1 MQGASPFLV
10 LAGRAGS
17 LVIERTAD
25 GPPLWRHLGA
35 HVSLE
40 PQPPF
45 LEATRSPASFSAD
58 VDRPLSIAPTLGD
71 AGDFPPIISGSRGGR
86 LLAPTLEVEAIE
98 ALPHELQIQLVDR
111 RAGLGLR
118 QIIRLDGD
126 SDLFVFNTEVANL
139 GEQPLSVESLSA
151 AVLPIA
157 SSFSRL
163 RAFRGRHGAEFR
175 EVVEPMPGHTWLRL
189 GREGLPGHAGPPGLF
204 LLGEG
209 AGWHAG
215 EVLGAQ
221 LAWSGSHRVEVA
233 RVREGFWALLAGEAF
248 APGEVTLGPG
258 ETLCSPDLLVACS
271 GEGLNGASQAFHAAV
286 RARMT
291 WPGGRMRPR
300 PVHLNSWEG
309 LYFDQDEA
317 AVMALA
323 QRAAALGV
331 ERFVLDDG
339 WFRGRSYDRAGL
351 GDWTPDPVKYPRGLG
366 PVAARVAELGMEF
379 GLWVEPE
386 MVNPDS
392 DLYRLHP
399 DWALGASLSTV
410 PTARHQ
416 LVLDLSNA
424 EVSAYLLENLD
435 RLLASQSVAYL
446 KWDHNR
452 TLVAAAGA
460 DGRAAYHRQI
470 VSLYALI
477 DALGARHP
485 HVEIES
491 CAAGGGR
498 IDAGIA
504 TRTHRFWTS
513 DNLDGLSR
521 LEIQRGFLAFMP
533 PETMGAHVGQSPSH
547 TTGRRQSL
555 SFRAAV
561 ALPGHFGVEL
571 DPADLGEA
579 ERDQLA
585 EWIALYK
592 RLRDRL
598 HSGRTWLGEAGDGLC
613 WQAVGEPNDLV
624 LFLYRSAPA
633 RGASGSAGAST
644 DVR

>member
-1 MQGASPFLV
+1 M
-10 LAGRAGS
+10 
-17 LVIERTAD
+17 
-25 GPPLWRHLGA
+25 
-35 HVSLE
+35 
-40 PQPPF
+40 
-45 LEATRSPASFSAD
+45 
-58 VDRPLSIAPTLGD
+58 
-71 AGDFPPIISGSRGGR
+71 
-86 LLAPTLEVEAIE
+86 
-98 ALPHELQIQLVDR
+98 
-111 RAGLGLR
+111 
-118 QIIRLDGD
+118 
-126 SDLFVFNTEVANL
+126 
-139 GEQPLSVESLSA
+139 ESLSA
-151 AVLPIA
+151 AILPVPA
-157 SSFSRL
+157 GVSRL
-163 RAFRGRHGAEFR
+163 RAFRGRHGAEFQ
-175 EVVEPMPGHTWLRL
+175 EVVEPMPSQTWLRL
-189 GREGLPGHAGPPGLF
+189 GREGLPGHAGPPGVF

-209 AGWHAG
+209 AGRHAG

-221 LAWSGSHRVEVA
+221 LAWSGSHRVEVT
-233 RVREGFWALLAGEAF
+233 RVREGFWALSAGEAF
-248 APGEVTLGPG
+248 APGEMVLGPG
-258 ETLCSPDLLVACS
+258 ETLRSPDLLVTWS

-317 AVMALA
+317 KVMALA
-323 QRAAALGV
+323 ERAAALGV

-339 WFRGRSYDRAGL
+339 WFRGRSSDRAGL
-351 GDWTPDPVKYPRGLG
+351 GDWAPDPVKYPRGLG
-366 PVAARVAELGMEF
+366 PLAARVAELGMEF

-392 DLYRLHP
+392 ELYRRHP
-399 DWALGASLSTV
+399 EWALGASLSNL

-424 EVSAYLLENLD
+424 EVSAYLLESLD
-435 RLLASQSVAYL
+435 RLLASQPIAYL

-460 DGRAAYHRQI
+460 DGRAAYHRQV

-477 DALGARHP
+477 DALRARHP

-513 DNLDGLSR
+513 DNLDALSR

-533 PETMGAHVGQSPSH
+533 PELMGAHVGQSPSH

-555 SFRAAV
+555 AFRAAV

-571 DPADLGEA
+571 DPADLGDA
-579 ERDQLA
+579 ERDQLR

-592 RLRDRL
+592 RLRERL
-598 HSGRTWLGEAGDGLC
+598 HSGRTWLGEGGDGLL
-613 WQAVGEPNDLV
+613 WQAVGEPNDLL
-624 LFLYRSAPA
+624 LFLYRFAPA
-633 RGASGSAGAST
+633 TRQAPQPVRLPMMAGQADVGVRLLWPTRTERMAPVFQAMATAPVRFSGAWLAASGLPAPAL
-644 DVR
+644 RAENAAIFRIEAA